1 MITNKVDNSQIAK
14 AVFCKLNKEGKY
26 EAAARMALGIFAGTL
41 QINDDESS
49 MAIESELCAFG
60 CVLTIDRLR
69 GKTTFNLYGKTELSA
84 KEWEKRCNEIYT

>member
-14 AVFCKLNKEGKY
+14 AVFYKLNKEGKY
-26 EAAARMALGIFAGTL
+26 EAASRMALGIFTGML
-41 QINDDESS
+41 QINDNDASA
-49 MAIESELCAFG
+49 AIETELGAFG

-69 GKTTFNLYGKTELSA
+69 GITTFNLYGNTEMSA

>member
-14 AVFCKLNKEGKY
+14 AVFYKLNKEGKY
-26 EAAARMALGIFAGTL
+26 EAAARMASGIFAGSL
-41 QINDDESS
+41 QIIDDEAST
-49 MAIESELCAFG
+49 AIESELGAFG